1 MTCWLWLTP
10 LLVFCA
16 LLATSVAGLF
26 TGWVWMPHARAVWR
40 KPPVYF
46 RALKGLLLP
55 FWVIGTLA
63 VWYAAVK
70 AFTLAITHQAC

>member
-1 MTCWLWLTP
+1 
-10 LLVFCA
+10 
-16 LLATSVAGLF
+16 
-26 TGWVWMPHARAVWR
+26 MPHARAVWR

-46 RALKGLLLP
+46 RALKALLLP